1 MATAKKKKPPIEYV
15 PYRNNPHVYVYYELE
30 FGKDVIKPGD
40 KIKIKFDRDTYTFL
54 RLAHHSKH
62 DTTWVDCISLKKGS
76 WHSFRVEDVQRVIRP
91 KRSRRKKI
99 GN

>member
-1 MATAKKKKPPIEYV
+1 MAKKKSAPKEYV
-15 PYRNNPHVYVYYELE
+15 PYRNNPYVYVYYELE